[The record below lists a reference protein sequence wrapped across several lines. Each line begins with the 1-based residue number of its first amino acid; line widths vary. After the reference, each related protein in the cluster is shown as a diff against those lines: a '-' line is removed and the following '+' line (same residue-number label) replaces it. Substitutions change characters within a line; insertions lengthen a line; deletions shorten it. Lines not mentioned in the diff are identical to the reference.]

1 MARRAKK
8 AASSVSR
15 GLLFGT
21 GGVPH
26 SAESASTISGIERV
40 KELGLG
46 CMELEFVQQVKM
58 GEKTAA
64 QVGEVAKRT
73 QIRLSAHA
81 PYYIN
86 FNSPDPDKIEASKK
100 RLLQTARIASICGA
114 ESAVFHAA
122 FYMGRPPDEVYGR
135 VKGCLAEV
143 IGELEKE
150 GVRIWIRPEIMG
162 KGSEFGTIDEV
173 LKLSNEFERVLPAVD
188 VAHWHARGGAFNSYD
203 EFIEVFRQIES
214 KLGRRGLDNMHVHF
228 SGIRYGKSGEISHL
242 NLADS
247 DFRYV
252 ELLRAFRDVGA
263 KGLIICESPNL
274 EEDAVLLRDTYQS
287 LPSGG

>member
-1 MARRAKK
+1 MPGRAKK
-8 AASSVSR
+8 LAKTTVP

-26 SAESASTISGIERV
+26 SAKNASTIGGIERV

-58 GEKTAA
+58 GEKTAV
-64 QVGEVAKRT
+64 QVAEAGRRAG
-73 QIRLSAHA
+73 IRLSAHA

-86 FNSPDPDKIEASKK
+86 FNSPDPDKVEASKK

-114 ESAVFHAA
+114 ESAIFHTA
-122 FYMGRPPDEVYGR
+122 FYMGSPPDAVYGR
-135 VKGCLAEV
+135 VRKCLAEV
-143 IGELEKE
+143 IAELEKE
-150 GVRIWIRPEIMG
+150 GVRIWVRPEVMG

-173 LKLSNEFERVLPAVD
+173 LRLSSEFERVLPAVD
-188 VAHWHARGGAFNSYD
+188 VAHWHARNGAFNSYD
-203 EFIEVFRQIES
+203 EFIQVFRQIES

-247 DFRYV
+247 DFHYV
-252 ELLRAFRDVGA
+252 ELLRAFRDVDA
-263 KGLIICESPNL
+263 KGLVICESPNL
-274 EEDAVLLRDTYQS
+274 EDDAVLLRDTYAS
-287 LPSGG
+287 LS